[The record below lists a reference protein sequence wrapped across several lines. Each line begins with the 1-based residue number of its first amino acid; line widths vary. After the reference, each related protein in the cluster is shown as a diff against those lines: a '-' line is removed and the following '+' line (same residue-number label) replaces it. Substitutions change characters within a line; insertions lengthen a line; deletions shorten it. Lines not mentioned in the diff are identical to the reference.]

1 MLASTLFVFLS
12 FFDALVVAQNASSV
26 VCIAGQCVQGFTNLT
41 LGTTL
46 SASGSTTNLHLL
58 PGQYTESTNPQLLH
72 SLLTSSSATI
82 ASSAGFPNSS
92 SVSLPLSIQLQPG
105 FAFYSS
111 ANYSGAANYVP
122 LPTSAN
128 ASNVTTPFNGGSFVL
143 SSDTWA
149 ELSSSNGRFILWDAS
164 PDVSQLP
171 GSFAG
176 LSLSQ
181 LQSSSCSSACA
192 SGGSVNWAAQPAPT
206 PLELARPTG
215 LTTGNGFVADNNK
228 KECEACAEKC
238 TACGIDGFSIASTID
253 QVKCTA
259 CLPGSVL
266 SDGQCVESCPTPAQA
281 LQTSASHVQITFS
294 HRRDLAYPPAHL
306 ALSLPPAPAY
316 CATQIARLALVARSI
331 NAPPVRPRDPS
342 CRTDVVCRRA
352 PKTNSPTLLPEMG
365 NVTAVT
371 VLVRAVL
378 GLEVQTVSAVP
389 MAAIT
394 NVVSGLGACLSDL
407 VAIPQVSGSG
417 TASVPLPTI
426 TGIDT
431 PTQPSS
437 GGSSLEWWEIFLM
450 ALGCAFILLCIA
462 LCWRR
467 RARKKRAQQTREFA
481 RAKKLDDGLTWKE
494 RVVRFGEKLFGH
506 TLGERVLGTR
516 KPGTGPIALQDVGP
530 VDDKRSEF
538 FRMRERD
545 LEEAR
550 YERDIDKLLD
560 GYAYPRSQTLNT
572 YDERSR
578 YLARVHTAAPVR
590 SHSSR
595 SKYSKSYRKER
606 ARDLDR
612 DVDLN
617 TMSDESIYT
626 YLTGQPRHAAD
637 VRQPVRSGATPIPT
651 TTLDLDV
658 RDLERDRRPYLLERD
673 RARGR
678 GLESRFS
685 VSSYS
690 DSSYRSRSLLD
701 RQRSPG
707 SRSNGSSSR
716 APTPAQE
723 YALSVAD
730 REFKRGRSP
739 LGREHRSPSHRLID
753 LDDPAEE
760 YGRGAGTGGRRGEYW
775 LRPTYTNSSGGSR
788 NPFRR

>member
-1 MLASTLFVFLS
+1 MLASTLFGFLL
-12 FFDALVVAQNASSV
+12 FFGALVVAQDTPSV
-26 VCIAGQCVQGFTNLT
+26 VCIAGQCVQGFTNLS

-46 SASGSTTNLHLL
+46 SASGSTTDLHLL
-58 PGQYTESTNPQLLH
+58 PGQYTESTDPQLLH

-82 ASSAGFPNSS
+82 SSSAGFPNDS
-92 SVSLPLSIQLQPG
+92 SVSLPLSVQLQPG

-149 ELSSSNGRFILWDAS
+149 ELSSSNGRIILWDAS

-192 SGGSVNWAAQPAPT
+192 SGDHAKSVNWAAQPAPT

-215 LTTGNGFVADNNK
+215 LTSGNGFVADNNK
-228 KECEACAEKC
+228 KECEACPEKC
-238 TACGIDGFSIASTID
+238 TACGIDSFSIASTID

-266 SDGQCVESCPTPAQA
+266 SNGQCVENCPTPAQT

-294 HRRDLAYPPAHL
+294 RRRDLAYPPAHL

-316 CATQIARLALVARSI
+316 RATQIARLALVARSI

-342 CRTDVVCRRA
+342 CRMDVVCRRA
-352 PKTNSPTLLPEMG
+352 PKTNSSTLLPEMG

-371 VLVRAVL
+371 VLVRVVL
-378 GLEVQTVSAVP
+378 GPEVQTVSAVP
-389 MAAIT
+389 MEAIT

-506 TLGERVLGTR
+506 TIGERVLGTR

-530 VDDKRSEF
+530 VDDKRSES

-550 YERDIDKLLD
+550 YERDVDKLLD
-560 GYAYPRSQTLNT
+560 GYAYSRPQTLNT

-578 YLARVHTAAPVR
+578 YLARVHADASVR
-590 SHSSR
+590 SHSSK
-595 SKYSKSYRKER
+595 SKYSKSHRKER
-606 ARDLDR
+606 ARELDR

-626 YLTGQPRHAAD
+626 YLTGQPRRAAD

-651 TTLDLDV
+651 TTLDLDA
-658 RDLERDRRPYLLERD
+658 RDLERVRRPYLLERD
-673 RARGR
+673 RARAR

-730 REFKRGRSP
+730 RVY
-739 LGREHRSPSHRLID
+739 
-753 LDDPAEE
+753 AV
-760 YGRGAGTGGRRGEYW
+760 YYMCVYA
-775 LRPTYTNSSGGSR
+775 YTL
-788 NPFRR
+788 

>member
-1 MLASTLFVFLS
+1 M
-12 FFDALVVAQNASSV
+12 
-26 VCIAGQCVQGFTNLT
+26 
-41 LGTTL
+41 
-46 SASGSTTNLHLL
+46 
-58 PGQYTESTNPQLLH
+58 
-72 SLLTSSSATI
+72 
-82 ASSAGFPNSS
+82 
-92 SVSLPLSIQLQPG
+92 
-105 FAFYSS
+105 
-111 ANYSGAANYVP
+111 
-122 LPTSAN
+122 AN
-128 ASNVTTPFNGGSFVL
+128 ASKVV
-143 SSDTWA
+143 
-149 ELSSSNGRFILWDAS
+149 
-164 PDVSQLP
+164 Q
-171 GSFAG
+171 AG
-176 LSLSQ
+176 LSSILEIIS
-181 LQSSSCSSACA
+181 
-192 SGGSVNWAAQPAPT
+192 PARHAT
-206 PLELARPTG
+206 HR
-215 LTTGNGFVADNNK
+215 VA
-228 KECEACAEKC
+228 
-238 TACGIDGFSIASTID
+238 
-253 QVKCTA
+253 
-259 CLPGSVL
+259 L
-266 SDGQCVESCPTPAQA
+266 AQA
-281 LQTSASHVQITFS
+281 LQTSASRVQITYS
-294 HRRDLAYPPAHL
+294 HRRDPAYPPAHL

-316 CATQIARLALVARSI
+316 RAIQIVRLALVARLI

-342 CRTDVVCRRA
+342 CRTDVVYRRV
-352 PKTNSPTLLPEMG
+352 PKTNFSTLLPEMG

-371 VLVRAVL
+371 VPVRAVP

-417 TASVPLPTI
+417 TAPVPLPTI

-431 PTQPSS
+431 PTKPSS
-437 GGSSLEWWEIFLM
+437 GGSSLEWWQILLM
-450 ALGCAFILLCIA
+450 ALGCAFILLCIV

-467 RARKKRAQQTREFA
+467 RAKKMRAQQTREFA

-506 TLGERVLGTR
+506 TLGERVLGSR

-530 VDDKRSEF
+530 VDDKRSES
-538 FRMRERD
+538 FRMRDRD

-550 YERDIDKLLD
+550 YERDVDKLLD
-560 GYAYPRSQTLNT
+560 GYAYSRPRTLNT

-578 YLARVHTAAPVR
+578 
-590 SHSSR
+590 
-595 SKYSKSYRKER
+595 KER
-606 ARDLDR
+606 ARVLDN

-626 YLTGQPRHAAD
+626 YLTGQPRRAAD
-637 VRQPVRSGATPIPT
+637 ARQPVRSGATPIHT
-651 TTLDLDV
+651 TTLDLDA

-690 DSSYRSRSLLD
+690 DSSYRSRSLLG

-707 SRSNGSSSR
+707 ARSNGSSSR

-760 YGRGAGTGGRRGEYW
+760 YGRGAGTGGGRGEYW
-775 LRPTYTNSSGGSR
+775 LRPTHTGNTSSSGGSR

>member
-1 MLASTLFVFLS
+1 MDHAK
-12 FFDALVVAQNASSV
+12 
-26 VCIAGQCVQGFTNLT
+26 
-41 LGTTL
+41 
-46 SASGSTTNLHLL
+46 
-58 PGQYTESTNPQLLH
+58 
-72 SLLTSSSATI
+72 
-82 ASSAGFPNSS
+82 
-92 SVSLPLSIQLQPG
+92 SVSW
-105 FAFYSS
+105 
-111 ANYSGAANYVP
+111 V
-122 LPTSAN
+122 
-128 ASNVTTPFNGGSFVL
+128 
-143 SSDTWA
+143 
-149 ELSSSNGRFILWDAS
+149 
-164 PDVSQLP
+164 
-171 GSFAG
+171 
-176 LSLSQ
+176 
-181 LQSSSCSSACA
+181 
-192 SGGSVNWAAQPAPT
+192 AQPAPT
-206 PLELARPTG
+206 PLELARPVRVG
-215 LTTGNGFVADNNK
+215 LRCPQQTRRNAIHLRRLRTPVRSAQMDRSPMVLPVRLATVFARLVADRPQMIVLFVGLVDINSMGLASDNNK
-228 KECEACAEKC
+228 KECEACPEKC
-238 TACGIDGFSIASTID
+238 TACGISGFTIASTID

-266 SDGQCVESCPTPAQA
+266 SNGQCVESCPTPVLA
-281 LQTSASHVQITFS
+281 LRISASHVQITFS

-306 ALSLPPAPAY
+306 VLSLPPAPA
-316 CATQIARLALVARSI
+316 CRATQIVRLALVARSI

-342 CRTDVVCRRA
+342 CRTDVVYRRA
-352 PKTNSPTLLPEMG
+352 PKTNSSTLLPEMG
-365 NVTAVT
+365 NVATVT

-378 GLEVQTVSAVP
+378 GPEVQTVSAVP
-389 MAAIT
+389 MMAIT

-417 TASVPLPTI
+417 TASVPLSTI

-437 GGSSLEWWEIFLM
+437 GGSSLEWWQIFLM
-450 ALGCAFILLCIA
+450 ALGCAFILLCIV

-467 RARKKRAQQTREFA
+467 RAKKKRAQQTREFA

-506 TLGERVLGTR
+506 TLGQRVLGTR

-530 VDDKRSEF
+530 VDDKRSES

-550 YERDIDKLLD
+550 YERDVDKLLD
-560 GYAYPRSQTLNT
+560 GYAYSRPETLNT

-578 YLARVHTAAPVR
+578 YLARVHADASV
-590 SHSSR
+590 SHSSK

-606 ARDLDR
+606 ARNPDR

-626 YLTGQPRHAAD
+626 YLTGQPRRAAD
-637 VRQPVRSGATPIPT
+637 ARQPVRSGASPIPT
-651 TTLDLDV
+651 TTLDLDA

-707 SRSNGSSSR
+707 ARSDGSSSR

-760 YGRGAGTGGRRGEYW
+760 YGRSAGTGGGRGEYW
-775 LRPTYTNSSGGSR
+775 LRPTHTGYTSSSGGSR